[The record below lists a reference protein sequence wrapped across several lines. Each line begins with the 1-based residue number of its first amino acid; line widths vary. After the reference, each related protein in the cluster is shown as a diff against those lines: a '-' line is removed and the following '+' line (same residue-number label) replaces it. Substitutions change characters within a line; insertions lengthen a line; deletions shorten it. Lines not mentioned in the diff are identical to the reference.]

1 MHQWVEQ
8 TNTSF
13 TIKLL
18 AFLKCF
24 FAARFLTAFRKKS
37 KTVHDQT
44 LFSSAFLQRFFA
56 ARFFTASIMNT
67 SMAFLQRF
75 FKALFCSIDR
85 EHPMVLAAIV
95 SFFKSIIGYN
105 L

>member
-1 MHQWVEQ
+1 MQA
-8 TNTSF
+8 TRYFYTSF

-44 LFSSAFLQRFFA
+44 LFERFFA
-56 ARFFTASIMNT
+56 A
-67 SMAFLQRF
+67 
-75 FKALFCSIDR
+75 LF
-85 EHPMVLAAIV
+85 
-95 SFFKSIIGYN
+95 
-105 L
+105 

>member
-1 MHQWVEQ
+1 MISNIFLFAVEYSRH
-8 TNTSF
+8 TSF

-44 LFSSAFLQRFFA
+44 LFSSAFFQHAFYSIDHEHLDGFFA
-56 ARFFTASIMNT
+56 AIF
-67 SMAFLQRF
+67 
-75 FKALFCSIDR
+75 
-85 EHPMVLAAIV
+85 
-95 SFFKSIIGYN
+95 
-105 L
+105 

>member
-1 MHQWVEQ
+1 MVY
-8 TNTSF
+8 TSF

-44 LFSSAFLQRFFA
+44 LFERFLQRFFA
-56 ARFFTASIMNT
+56 ACFFTA
-67 SMAFLQRF
+67 
-75 FKALFCSIDR
+75 IDR
-85 EHPMVLAAIV
+85 EQIDA
-95 SFFKSIIGYN
+95 F
-105 L
+105 